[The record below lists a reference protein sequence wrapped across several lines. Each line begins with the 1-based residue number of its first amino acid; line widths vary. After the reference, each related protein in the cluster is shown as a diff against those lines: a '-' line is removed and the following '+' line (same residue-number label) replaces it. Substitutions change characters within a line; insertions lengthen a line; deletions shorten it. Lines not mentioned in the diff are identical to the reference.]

1 MILEPIMSTG
11 ILIPNGI
18 PTPENELERLQALHA
33 LRVLDTPAEPRFDR
47 FTRLA
52 ATLFN
57 APTALVSLIDADRQ
71 WFKSRHGFDACETA
85 RGDAFCSRAIL
96 MPAGS
101 VMVVEDATKDPR
113 FAGNPY
119 VTGEAHVRFYAGALL
134 TTATGHNLG
143 TLCIIDTEPRLFSA
157 DDRALLRELG
167 DLVAEQLELTTERLV
182 AEEKRRLLEL
192 AETVSHVGHW
202 RRTVAG
208 EVVWSDEV
216 YRIFGLAPA
225 PAGTPVDQP
234 TVRAAYDA
242 DQRERLEAYLVR
254 ALQQGSTED
263 FETSI
268 TRPDGETR
276 YVVTSARRQMDAAG
290 RVESLFGVVQD
301 VTERHIALSG
311 LRRSEGKFRL
321 LANHMG
327 DVVTRLK
334 LDGTSRYISPA
345 ITGLLGYAP
354 EEMEGRPASAFLHS
368 DDRQGLADTFAQIAG
383 GQRRVTL
390 QHRAI
395 HRDGHDVWVET
406 SFQAV
411 LDAEGQTRE
420 VIAVIR
426 DVTERRRLEDL
437 LREARDHAE
446 AASEAKTR
454 FLANISHEIRTPLT
468 SIIGFSK
475 LLQAR
480 EGLGP
485 IERQCADRI
494 NVSGRALLTVIND
507 VLDYSKIEAGAV
519 VLAEQSFDVRALLR
533 ETAEIVLGQIEDK
546 GLWYSAEV
554 ANDIPTTIIGDAARL
569 RQVLLN
575 FLSNAIKF
583 TERGGASVMVRRG
596 TGTDGSP
603 MMRVDVTDTGI
614 GISPEVAA
622 TLFERFVQADE
633 STTRRFGGT
642 GLGLAI
648 SRQLIEMMGGK
659 VGVDS
664 VVGQGSTFWFECPLN
679 TGAVAA

>member
-1 MILEPIMSTG
+1 M
-11 ILIPNGI
+11 
-18 PTPENELERLQALHA
+18 
-33 LRVLDTPAEPRFDR
+33 
-47 FTRLA
+47 
-52 ATLFN
+52 
-57 APTALVSLIDADRQ
+57 
-71 WFKSRHGFDACETA
+71 
-85 RGDAFCSRAIL
+85 
-96 MPAGS
+96 
-101 VMVVEDATKDPR
+101 
-113 FAGNPY
+113 
-119 VTGEAHVRFYAGALL
+119 
-134 TTATGHNLG
+134 
-143 TLCIIDTEPRLFSA
+143 
-157 DDRALLRELG
+157 
-167 DLVAEQLELTTERLV
+167 
-182 AEEKRRLLEL
+182 
-192 AETVSHVGHW
+192 
-202 RRTVAG
+202 
-208 EVVWSDEV
+208 
-216 YRIFGLAPA
+216 
-225 PAGTPVDQP
+225 
-234 TVRAAYDA
+234 
-242 DQRERLEAYLVR
+242 
-254 ALQQGSTED
+254 
-263 FETSI
+263 
-268 TRPDGETR
+268 
-276 YVVTSARRQMDAAG
+276 
-290 RVESLFGVVQD
+290 
-301 VTERHIALSG
+301 
-311 LRRSEGKFRL
+311 
-321 LANHMG
+321 
-327 DVVTRLK
+327 
-334 LDGTSRYISPA
+334 
-345 ITGLLGYAP
+345 
-354 EEMEGRPASAFLHS
+354 
-368 DDRQGLADTFAQIAG
+368 
-383 GQRRVTL
+383 
-390 QHRAI
+390 
-395 HRDGHDVWVET
+395 
-406 SFQAV
+406 

-494 NVSGRALLTVIND
+494 NVSGRALLTIIND

-554 ANDIPTTIIGDAARL
+554 AKDIPVTIFGDAARL

-642 GLGLAI
+642 GRGLAI
-648 SRQLIEMMGGK
+648 SRRLIEMTGGK
-659 VGVDS
+659 VGVDC
-664 VVGQGSTFWFECPLN
+664 VVGQRSTFWFECPLN